1 MAADDVQ
8 HTCVNFQV
16 ATLSLWVDKQPC
28 NQCSP
33 TLPAFQ
39 RSKLCEGAP
48 LVILKEAI
56 YLFKWRP
63 SAVGE
68 KLSDCSLKVSQPIW
82 GCSLSHAANYHS
94 DNESWSNITNL
105 PVFVLKVTP
114 AVYIHESI
122 KEDATTA
129 GNSSSSTLSLSD
141 NYSDSIDGLYIHW
154 APSLLHSCSLMCNR
168 YMFINTTLKP
178 WKRQMALGCVQQEC
192 MEEKSIIAQSNYG
205 GMLLI
210 VTVSLDAS
218 PY

>member
-1 MAADDVQ
+1 MKRAQWQNCEEKAAGCVSSTVLHSQDIIHSARPLPHHAFKIMANLLWNKMLNFLKNRSSSYKSDYRVDFLLSKEHNYIVSFYGLKEVAADDVQ
-8 HTCVNFQV
+8 HTCFNFQV

-48 LVILKEAI
+48 LVILMEAI

-82 GCSLSHAANYHS
+82 GCSLSHTANYHS

-105 PVFVLKVTP
+105 PMLVLKVTP
-114 AVYIHESI
+114 AVYI
-122 KEDATTA
+122 
-129 GNSSSSTLSLSD
+129 
-141 NYSDSIDGLYIHW
+141 
-154 APSLLHSCSLMCNR
+154 R
-168 YMFINTTLKP
+168 
-178 WKRQMALGCVQQEC
+178 
-192 MEEKSIIAQSNYG
+192 
-205 GMLLI
+205 
-210 VTVSLDAS
+210 
-218 PY
+218 